1 MDGII
6 VVDKPSGPTSAEIV
20 RRVKSRL
27 GKRVRVGHL
36 GTLDPFAT
44 GLLPVLVGE
53 GTKLAPFLQ
62 DGEKE
67 YEGLIGLG
75 VETDTLDRTGEVAR
89 TAPVPALEAER
100 LAEVAARFTGEIEQT
115 PPIFSAIKREGTP
128 LYRLARRGD
137 EVEPPPPRLVR
148 IMRLE
153 LAAADART
161 LRFGVVCS
169 RGMYVRS
176 LARDIGLALGSAAHL
191 AELRRIRSGNFTIE
205 QAQPLDRVIAAIE
218 AGGNAGLIGL
228 RQAMLDA
235 PEVEIDVATER
246 RLRHGDSRAL
256 DGLAPAGA
264 KLFKV
269 IARGELAAIANTT
282 SRVTSTIARIFGAG
296 PLT

>member
-6 VVDKPSGPTSAEIV
+6 VIDKPSGPTSAEIV

-44 GLLPVLVGE
+44 GVLPVLIGE

-62 DGEKE
+62 EGDKE
-67 YEGLIGLG
+67 YQGLIALG
-75 VETDTLDRTGEVAR
+75 IETDTLDRTGEVVR
-89 TAPVPALEAER
+89 TAPVPALDAER
-100 LAEVAARFTGEIEQT
+100 LAELAARFTGEIEQT
-115 PPIFSAIKREGTP
+115 PPIFSAIKRQGTP
-128 LYRLARRGD
+128 LYRLARRGG
-137 EVEPPPPRLVR
+137 EVEPPPPRRVR

-153 LAAADART
+153 LGAADART
-161 LRFGVVCS
+161 LRFSLVCS
-169 RGMYVRS
+169 PGMYVRS

-191 AELRRIRSGNFTIE
+191 AELRRVRSGSFTIG
-205 QAQPLDRVIAAIE
+205 QARPLDQVIAAIE
-218 AGGNAGLIGL
+218 AGADAGLIGL

-235 PEVEIDVATER
+235 PEVEVDAATER

-282 SRVTSTIARIFGAG
+282 SRVTATIARIFGGGSVA
-296 PLT
+296 

>member
-6 VVDKPSGPTSAEIV
+6 IIDKPSGPTSAEIV

-44 GLLPVLVGE
+44 GVLPVLVGE

-62 DGEKE
+62 EGEKE
-67 YEGLIGLG
+67 YEGMIALG
-75 VETDTLDRTGEVAR
+75 VETDTLDRTGEVVR
-89 TAPVPALEAER
+89 TVAVPALEAER
-100 LAEVAARFTGEIEQT
+100 LAQVAAQFTGEIEQT

-128 LYRLARRGD
+128 LHRLARRGD
-137 EVEPPPPRLVR
+137 EVEAPPPRRVR

-153 LAAADART
+153 LEADDARS
-161 LRFGVVCS
+161 LRIRVVCS
-169 RGMYVRS
+169 PGMYVRS

-191 AELRRIRSGNFTIE
+191 GELRRVRNGSFTIG
-205 QAQPLDRVIAAIE
+205 QAQPLERVIAAME
-218 AGGNAGLIGL
+218 AGTDAGLIGL
-228 RQAMLDA
+228 RQAMQDA
-235 PEVEIDVATER
+235 PEVEVDAATER

-256 DGLAPAGA
+256 DGLAPTGA

-282 SRVTSTIARIFGAG
+282 SRVTATIARIFGDG
-296 PLT
+296 PAP